1 MSQRQQRGPGSS
13 GSSDIETGKPQDS
26 RQDRHPG
33 EGNRSQ
39 DSQQM
44 GQQQPKQGKN
54 EGKQFGDAKGSS
66 QQPGGQHDKQQ
77 AGQHDKQH
85 GQQGASHGDK
95 QYGEGNYAASR
106 DYNQRTK
113 DFVES
118 GRVDEA
124 AKKAAPKNEREAK
137 EMSDA
142 EREGRRPMRE
152 DDPQV
157 NPGKSSKKPGQ
168 GPDAKH

>member
-26 RQDRHPG
+26 RQNRHPG
-33 EGNRSQ
+33 ESTLSK
-39 DSQQM
+39 DPQQM
-44 GQQQPKQGKN
+44 GQQQPEHGKN

-66 QQPGGQHDKQQ
+66 QQQGGQHDKQ
-77 AGQHDKQH
+77 HS
-85 GQQGASHGDK
+85 QQGASHGDK

-118 GRVDEA
+118 GRVDDA
-124 AKKAAPKNEREAK
+124 ARKAAPKNEREAK

-142 EREGRRPMRE
+142 ERDGRRPMRE
-152 DDPQV
+152 EDPAL
-157 NPGKSSKKPGQ
+157 NPDKSASKKPGH
-168 GPDAKH
+168 GPDTRN

>member
-54 EGKQFGDAKGSS
+54 EGSQFGDAKGRS
-66 QQPGGQHDKQQ
+66 QQ
-77 AGQHDKQH
+77 AGGQQDKQH

-152 DDPQV
+152 EDPQI
-157 NPGKSSKKPGQ
+157 NPDKSADKSKKPGQ

>member
-26 RQDRHPG
+26 RQNRHPG
-33 EGNRSQ
+33 ESNLSK
-39 DSQQM
+39 DPQQM
-44 GQQQPKQGKN
+44 SQQQPKHGKD

-66 QQPGGQHDKQQ
+66 QQQGGQHDKQ
-77 AGQHDKQH
+77 HS
-85 GQQGASHGDK
+85 QQGASHGDK

-113 DFVES
+113 QFVES
-118 GRVDEA
+118 GRVDA
-124 AKKAAPKNEREAK
+124 AARNAAPKSEREAK

-152 DDPQV
+152 EDPQI
-157 NPGKSSKKPGQ
+157 NPDRSKKPGQ

>member
-13 GSSDIETGKPQDS
+13 GSSDIETGKPQDP
-26 RQDRHPG
+26 RQDRYPG
-33 EGNRSQ
+33 EGDRSQ
-39 DSQQM
+39 DSQQLS
-44 GQQQPKQGKN
+44 QQQPKHGKN

-66 QQPGGQHDKQQ
+66 QQQGGQHDKQ
-77 AGQHDKQH
+77 HS
-85 GQQGASHGDK
+85 QQGASHGDK

-118 GRVDEA
+118 GRVDDA

-142 EREGRRPMRE
+142 ERDGRRPMRE
-152 DDPQV
+152 EDPALHHD
-157 NPGKSSKKPGQ
+157 KSADKSASKKPGH
-168 GPDAKH
+168 GPDTRN

>member
-26 RQDRHPG
+26 RQNRHPG
-33 EGNRSQ
+33 ESTLSK
-39 DSQQM
+39 DPQQM
-44 GQQQPKQGKN
+44 GQQQPEHGKN

-66 QQPGGQHDKQQ
+66 QQQGGQHDKQ
-77 AGQHDKQH
+77 HS
-85 GQQGASHGDK
+85 QQGASHGDK

-118 GRVDEA
+118 GRVDDA
-124 AKKAAPKNEREAK
+124 ARKAAPKNEREAK

-142 EREGRRPMRE
+142 ERDGRRPMRE
-152 DDPQV
+152 EDPAL
-157 NPGKSSKKPGQ
+157 NADKSASKKPGR
-168 GPDAKH
+168 GPDTRN

>member
-1 MSQRQQRGPGSS
+1 MSQRQQHGPGSS

-44 GQQQPKQGKN
+44 GQQQPKQGKS
-54 EGKQFGDAKGSS
+54 EGKQFGDAKGS
-66 QQPGGQHDKQQ
+66 QQSGGQHDKQQ
-77 AGQHDKQH
+77 GGQQHDKQH
-85 GQQGASHGDK
+85 NQQGASGDK
-95 QYGEGNYAASR
+95 QHGEGNYAASR

-124 AKKAAPKNEREAK
+124 ARKAAPKNEREAK

-152 DDPQV
+152 EDPQI
-157 NPGKSSKKPGQ
+157 NPDKSKKPGQ